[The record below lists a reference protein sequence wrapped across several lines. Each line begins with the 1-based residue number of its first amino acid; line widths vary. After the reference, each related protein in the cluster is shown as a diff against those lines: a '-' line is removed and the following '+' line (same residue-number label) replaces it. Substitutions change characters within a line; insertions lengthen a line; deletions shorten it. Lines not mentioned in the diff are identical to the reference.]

1 MLQNGCILYGFMYIL
16 PEFSKEVGIRTVLL
30 VAGVSGGMLLISGF
44 SLIDVKLGSALMP
57 TTTARFMQT
66 NKASILK
73 SAAGAAIVVAVF
85 MSGYYLVGSPIIS
98 VGLLAAAVSIVVL
111 LLFAS
116 RLDVSCGREVA
127 FCGLS
132 RSDEISSEGVYRASP
147 DGSIIAVN
155 DSLVAMLGFSS
166 KEDLINIWGN
176 RSDFAADYDEYRN
189 FMSGL
194 FSEARIR
201 DSRQTFKTA
210 SGSTVPVRES
220 AMLVK
225 DVSSGASGWLGRVA
239 DLSIVE
245 NSSFELNSARILTRA
260 FIDNSDDL
268 IAAVSPDKIC
278 MMANSAFADF
288 AGLGTAQLCEGR
300 SFSDCLPPRT
310 ATDFLKAVDEVL
322 DAGAELD
329 SFEMIMPDC
338 RSRDRIFLIRMS
350 PLMDASE
357 KVCGVVFSA
366 RDITGKVE
374 AENSARESADSA
386 REALRQRSEVIRNMS
401 HELRTPL
408 SGIIGAF
415 EVLKASCLEPGQGQ
429 CAEGGLIAAKRL
441 NEVLGEI
448 LGLAGEGYFDVTVGK
463 VEPVKLVRSVF
474 EAFSPLAGEKGVEL
488 SLENEG
494 TPNFIYS
501 NGKRLRLALFRFVG
515 HVLDNLNDG
524 GEAVFHLRSRG
535 SENDCEDL
543 EFYFADSASRLAH
556 LGNER
561 YFPQGFTGLAGA
573 FGADA
578 FSRNANG
585 NLELGFRISCP
596 SLLDATTAKKLEKG
610 FGSGRRILLAEDD
623 INSQA
628 RMRMQLEKWGYSVRS
643 VSNGSEVLD
652 CLREDGFDLLLLD
665 IQMPEMD
672 GLEAVRRI
680 RAEEVDANSIPI
692 ICMSAYRGDV
702 ERILD
707 GGANHFLPKPVET
720 STLKR
725 LLEKVFTGL

>member
-1 MLQNGCILYGFMYIL
+1 MQGN
-16 PEFSKEVGIRTVLL
+16 RT
-30 VAGVSGGMLLISGF
+30 
-44 SLIDVKLGSALMP
+44 
-57 TTTARFMQT
+57 
-66 NKASILK
+66 SILK
-73 SAAGAAIVVAVF
+73 SAAGAAIVIAVF
-85 MSGYYLVGSPIIS
+85 MAGYYLVGSPLIS

-116 RLDVSCGREVA
+116 KSEFSCGRKEI

-132 RSDEISSEGVYRASP
+132 QSDEISSECVYRASP

-155 DSLVAMLGFSS
+155 DSLVANLGFSS
-166 KEDLINIWGN
+166 KEDLMSICGD

-189 FMSGL
+189 FISGL
-194 FSEARIR
+194 FSESWIR
-201 DSRQTFKTA
+201 DSRQSFKTA
-210 SGSTVPVRES
+210 SGSTVPVKES

-225 DVSSGASGWLGRVA
+225 DASSGASGWLGRVT
-239 DLSIVE
+239 DLSIAE
-245 NSSFELNSARILTRA
+245 SSSFELNSARILTRT

-268 IAAVSPDKIC
+268 IAAISPDKTC
-278 MMANSAFADF
+278 MMANNAFADF
-288 AGLGTAQLCEGR
+288 AGLGAAHLCEGR

-322 DAGAELD
+322 ADGEELD
-329 SFEMIMPDC
+329 SFVMVMPDC
-338 RSRDRIFLIRMS
+338 RSRDRIFSVRLS
-350 PLMDASE
+350 PFMDASE
-357 KVCGVVFSA
+357 KVCGVVFSG
-366 RDITGKVE
+366 RDMTGKVE

-415 EVLKASCLEPGQGQ
+415 EVLRASCREPGQGQ

-448 LGLAGEGYFDVTVGK
+448 LGLAGEDDFEVTVGK
-463 VEPVKLVRSVF
+463 VEPEKLVRSVF
-474 EAFSPLAGEKGVEL
+474 EAFAPLASEKGVEL

-494 TPNFIYS
+494 TPDFIYS

-524 GEAVFHLRSRG
+524 GEAFFHLRRQG
-535 SENDCEDL
+535 AENDCEDL

-556 LGNER
+556 LGKER
-561 YFPQGFTGLAGA
+561 FFPQGFTGLAGA

-578 FSRNANG
+578 FSRDVSG
-585 NLELGFRISCP
+585 SLELGFRISCP
-596 SLLDATTAKKLEKG
+596 SLLEATTAKKLEKG

-680 RAEEVDANSIPI
+680 RAEEADANSIPI

-702 ERILD
+702 EKILD
-707 GGANHFLPKPVET
+707 SGANHFLPKPVDT
-720 STLKR
+720 AALKR
-725 LLEKVFTGL
+725 LLERVFIEA